1 MPGGASVLSRFRE
14 FSSVAS
20 GLPCP
25 IGSPFPKTSSDRRGT
40 RRVPSLFCRRPDEI
54 VARSRSLLLTFYSKG
69 PIFLQIIYRRDSW
82 RPIRQTGCQA
92 HRTCWSSHRRPWQN
106 KGCGSPFGE
115 SRKTTG
121 AQILQAEQR
130 GAPATGNGNEALRP
144 YCASN
149 FTDTRSLLRETS

>member
-25 IGSPFPKTSSDRRGT
+25 IGSPFPRTSSDRRGT

-82 RPIRQTGCQA
+82 RRSDKLDARHTGHVGPHIAGPGRTRVAGLLLARVGKQPAPKYYKLSSARRRQLETETKRCGGIA
-92 HRTCWSSHRRPWQN
+92 LAISRTP
-106 KGCGSPFGE
+106 
-115 SRKTTG
+115 
-121 AQILQAEQR
+121 
-130 GAPATGNGNEALRP
+130 EA
-144 YCASN
+144 S
-149 FTDTRSLLRETS
+149 